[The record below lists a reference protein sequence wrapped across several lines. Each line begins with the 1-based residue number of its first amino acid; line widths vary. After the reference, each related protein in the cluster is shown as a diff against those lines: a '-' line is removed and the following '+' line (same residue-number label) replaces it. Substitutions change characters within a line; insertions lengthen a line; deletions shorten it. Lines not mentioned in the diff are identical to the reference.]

1 MDRMS
6 IFVTGAASGI
16 GRETA
21 QLFAQ
26 KGWFVGITDVDAEG
40 LATLEA
46 EIGAENC
53 HRRQMD
59 VTDPESTRVAMA
71 AFARETGG
79 QMHLLFNNAGLV
91 KFGPFEDVELSVYH
105 KIIDVNLK
113 GILNCT
119 HHALPWL
126 KKTPGA
132 RIVSMASTSAVYGV
146 PELSV
151 YSATKRAVLA
161 LTEALDLELESC
173 GIIVSD
179 ILAPYVNTPFLQVE
193 EDVYSIKKM
202 GIKIEAQTVAETVW
216 KAAHRKKLHW
226 KIGLPT
232 YMLTGLFWL
241 LPAVRRTIVRK
252 LTMAPT

>member
-1 MDRMS
+1 MERKC
-6 IFVTGAASGI
+6 IFITGAASGI

-21 QLFAQ
+21 LLFAR

-40 LATLEA
+40 LVTLET
-46 EIGAENC
+46 EIGADNC
-53 HRRQMD
+53 HRDIMD
-59 VTDPESTRVAMA
+59 VTDPESTRAA
-71 AFARETGG
+71 IEAFARETGG
-79 QMHLLFNNAGLV
+79 RMHLLFNNAGLV
-91 KFGPFEDVELSVYH
+91 KFGRFEDVALRTYH
-105 KIIDVNLK
+105 AIIEVNLK

-119 HHALPWL
+119 HYALPCL
-126 KKTPGA
+126 KKTTGA
-132 RIVSMASTSAVYGV
+132 RIVGMASTSAVYGV

-161 LTEALDLELESC
+161 LTEALDLELERH

-179 ILAPYVNTPFLQVE
+179 ILVPYVNTPFLEVE
-193 EDVYSIKKM
+193 EDVYSIQKM
-202 GIKIEAQTVAETVW
+202 GIKIEPLTVARTVW

-232 YMLTGLFWL
+232 YALSALFWL